1 MKSSGITFNA
11 SKRSSGR
18 IVVVR
23 SPAIEGAENTFTF
36 ASLDEMKAALGLD
49 HDEIDIERIAD
60 DLEDFGSVEFTVS
73 HLNR

>member
-36 ASLDEMKAALGLD
+36 AK
-49 HDEIDIERIAD
+49 
-60 DLEDFGSVEFTVS
+60 
-73 HLNR
+73 